1 MVHEVEQMKAKPYK
15 KTINSLMFAMIAPRP
30 NLVTLVGIMNKY
42 MQSPTLTNS
51 QAMKWI
57 LKYL

>member
-1 MVHEVEQMKAKPYK
+1 
-15 KTINSLMFAMIAPRP
+15 
-30 NLVTLVGIMNKY
+30 LVGIMNKY